1 MRPCLSL
8 LLSDLSSRA
17 DVIFSSISPWE
28 TQRSWV
34 SIGRLLGEV
43 HSVFLQQYRLCLLS
57 REPAS
62 SLTSRLSKCQYW
74 ASSDWP
80 CFRGTRL
87 EQVSQIGHEVWKN
100 TPLSSAS
107 PRPRPLGSRAAT
119 CLAFS
124 NVYPTAP
131 PVLTEPFKTLTCIQT
146 AQTYRYTSEIALRS
160 ALGKH
165 SGETM
170 DSGNSNVF
178 FKLSFY
184 LLQGHGRQVSKL
196 VTQGQK

>member
-1 MRPCLSL
+1 MSILGKQRLALFPW
-8 LLSDLSSRA
+8 DPSRA
-17 DVIFSSISPWE
+17 GVTDRP
-28 TQRSWV
+28 
-34 SIGRLLGEV
+34 
-43 HSVFLQQYRLCLLS
+43 
-57 REPAS
+57 
-62 SLTSRLSKCQYW
+62 
-74 ASSDWP
+74 
-80 CFRGTRL
+80 RGVEKHT
-87 EQVSQIGHEVWKN
+87 
-100 TPLSSAS
+100 SSAS

-146 AQTYRYTSEIALRS
+146 AQTYRYSSEIALRS

-178 FKLSFY
+178 F
-184 LLQGHGRQVSKL
+184 
-196 VTQGQK
+196 